1 MGEIEI
7 LKDALTSL
15 KTKQV
20 EIEQQMALPDSS
32 TGGGTCGRTNT
43 DEETAAIL
51 RRGDQPLINWLRN
64 QHLDNV
70 TILKVPKFYR
80 FISSDNFFFTLQI
93 IYSRFKLIIILI
105 VCERRCGV
113 YRFGFDVA

>member
-20 EIEQQMALPDSS
+20 QIEQQMALPDSS
-32 TGGGTCGRTNT
+32 TGCTCGRRNM

-51 RRGDQPLINWLRN
+51 RRGDQSLVNWLRN
-64 QHLDNV
+64 QHYDND
-70 TILKVPKFYR
+70 TILKVGNINCY
-80 FISSDNFFFTLQI
+80 
-93 IYSRFKLIIILI
+93 ILL
-105 VCERRCGV
+105 VC
-113 YRFGFDVA
+113 FGS

>member
-20 EIEQQMALPDSS
+20 QIEQQMALPDSS
-32 TGGGTCGRTNT
+32 TAGCTCGRRNM

-51 RRGDQPLINWLRN
+51 RRGDQPLISWLRN
-64 QHLDNV
+64 QHLDNE
-70 TILKVPKFYR
+70 TILKVRKFYC
-80 FISSDNFFFTLQI
+80 FILSDNF
-93 IYSRFKLIIILI
+93 LIEFCHSENYL
-105 VCERRCGV
+105 VT
-113 YRFGFDVA
+113 F